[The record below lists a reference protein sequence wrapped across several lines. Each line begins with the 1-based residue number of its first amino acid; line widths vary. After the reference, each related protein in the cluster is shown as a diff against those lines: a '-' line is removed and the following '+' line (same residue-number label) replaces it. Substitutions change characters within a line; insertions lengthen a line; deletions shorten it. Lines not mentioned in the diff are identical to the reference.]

1 MARSKEV
8 EYERD
13 EFDNPPAG
21 PVGLHRGKP
30 SAWPRVTAFLVVLF
44 VALVL
49 CGIMYAYGIGVFGGK
64 NAEARN
70 GADASQVADS
80 SSSKDA
86 QGGSSSGS
94 TATDASK
101 DSKDS
106 QASSGSS
113 DASSKNS
120 SSDSSSSSE
129 KPKDSQ
135 ASDAQQ
141 QSGQSSDSNKQDDA
155 SKQNDGQTQ
164 QAQADPSTQVLVLNA
179 TATTGLAQQQAGVLQ
194 GQGYSAV
201 TYGNASG
208 YSYTYPS
215 QNTVWYSDESSL
227 ATAQDIAARLGIA
240 QVAQAQGLT
249 QPVVVVYVG

>member
-30 SAWPRVTAFLVVLF
+30 SAWPRVTAFLVVLL

-64 NAEARN
+64 NAEARD
-70 GADASQVADS
+70 GSDTSQVADS
-80 SSSKDA
+80 SKDA
-86 QGGSSSGS
+86 QGSSSGS

-101 DSKDS
+101 DS
-106 QASSGSS
+106 QASS

-120 SSDSSSSSE
+120 SSDSSSSAE

-135 ASDAQQ
+135 SSDTQQ
-141 QSGQSSDSNKQDDA
+141 QSGQSSDSSKQDDQ
-155 SKQNDGQTQ
+155 SKQDDSQAQ

-208 YSYTYPS
+208 YSYTYPA
-215 QNTVWYSDESSL
+215 QNTVWYSDASSL
-227 ATAQDIAARLGIA
+227 ATAQDIAAKLGIA
-240 QVAQAQGLT
+240 QVVQAQGLT